1 MLVPVGPEGG
11 CDLGQLARLLIC
23 CVSRMERGV
32 GSEEP
37 MYIVYSVHSY
47 SSRPLRAIFNSS
59 CSICMTVSDVRA
71 TGDHPLAWAP
81 GSPPCMSYYTVHG
94 LILIIRPYS
103 LPTSTTP
110 AFMPLL
116 STASDGAKLPTTTSI
131 CKQAYTRVQWVL
143 FLF

>member
-59 CSICMTVSDVRA
+59 CSICIRR
-71 TGDHPLAWAP
+71 TGDRRPSPGLGAWLPAMHELLY
-81 GSPPCMSYYTVHG
+81 STRFNFDYTS
-94 LILIIRPYS
+94 L
-103 LPTSTTP
+103 LPTNQYH
-110 AFMPLL
+110 
-116 STASDGAKLPTTTSI
+116 TSI
-131 CKQAYTRVQWVL
+131 YAIIIHCQ
-143 FLF
+143 